1 MVAVTWFSH
10 FLWGPSLYHW
20 GEGGCP
26 PSVFTKV
33 WPTHKSI
40 MASGILEIPPQS
52 ERKKGSE
59 RQSIVYDLEL
69 SPQCG
74 KREWTDSKDH

>member
-1 MVAVTWFSH
+1 MGTFTI
-10 FLWGPSLYHW
+10 SL
-20 GEGGCP
+20 GGGGGCP

-52 ERKKGSE
+52 ERKKGRE

-69 SPQCG
+69 SPHSG
-74 KREWTDSKDH
+74 KREWTDPSKDH